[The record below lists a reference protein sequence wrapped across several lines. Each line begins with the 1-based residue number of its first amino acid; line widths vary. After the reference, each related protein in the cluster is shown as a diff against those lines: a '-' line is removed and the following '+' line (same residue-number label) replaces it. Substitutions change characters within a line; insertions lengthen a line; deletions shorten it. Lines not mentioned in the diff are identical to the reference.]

1 MTLVTK
7 TFRYNFWGS
16 YVQVQ
21 EDFFTEDM
29 NFLEIPLVLHQRS
42 SFLIATL
49 RSKDLHLFYS
59 NKKEQKKIHEKGI
72 WQKSCRE
79 TFSRLIFELCMIAT
93 NHYCYI
99 TVIFVS
105 NRMSGSSKR
114 AKKANNDT
122 LATFLDNT
130 QVISEK

>member
-1 MTLVTK
+1 MYEFFDKTMKSWLLWRKLSDITFGGHMSKFKK
-7 TFRYNFWGS
+7 TF
-16 YVQVQ
+16 
-21 EDFFTEDM
+21 FTQYM

-99 TVIFVS
+99 TAIFVS

-114 AKKANNDT
+114 AKKLIMT
-122 LATFLDNT
+122 P
-130 QVISEK
+130 